1 MNSHSIEIFSA
12 PASGSSFL
20 FDLCCELLDNMEIK
34 EINHSVPSGD
44 SSALIL
50 FRHPYN
56 SILSLLKN
64 QGLEVNNENLDT
76 CCQDFFARGG
86 QNIMDNKEA
95 LMTNMNVYFFTFEEI
110 YFETDK
116 TIQRIQNITD
126 VSVPATRIQSVK
138 ANSLKYTSKR
148 VNESIDYNYLM
159 TQEHISHLQKNVL
172 LNDYLH
178 LYEQI
183 SSIQE
188 CKIVDCLQVGK
199 MDYYLGKYPVP
210 NYFGIG
216 NIIQGLL
223 TLIKLQQR
231 FSFSLVINSVLHP
244 IHPFI
249 SNLSVSMEDKVS
261 LKKQIIPFIT
271 ELTPLVEYIL
281 NSSLNNGVILL
292 GTNSSFDE
300 TMQTQT
306 EIDVHCLK
314 KSEKRLF
321 QKLFKPS
328 TYMKTILADIN
339 YDNFNIIHFRMFD
352 KYSILKQVISPK
364 ILYMLTV
371 LFTKYYEKQDILI
384 CNNQQLKTHLIKHT
398 PCRTFNS
405 KIVHLGFAHEQESI
419 LSTLSE
425 FFIVQRAKKIKT
437 FSQYDNISGFVCWTS
452 MLNNIPLLNLKL
464 DSLFNKQLDSK
475 ESNTVDPVLSYS
487 QFKALHNGNEQIENE
502 EKVEEEQEKE
512 KLNIVTFEPFRQEH
526 KEFTMNY
533 SGHSKN
539 TNALDLFQEEYVEQE
554 RDGLLVINKGRVR
567 SKSIDIPVDNIFS
580 EKTAEGNVVLSTSQ
594 RNSTALDLGSS
605 VEMSEKKVEG
615 DVVLSTSQRN
625 SIALDLGSSVEM
637 SEKKV
642 EGDVVLRS
650 AQKQDTKPLFEIT
663 HENTQEYGTT
673 RNEDILLK
681 GKRANSSLEIQYEV
695 VDGVDVHPTIESS
708 DLAFASSHVKK
719 HPLVLIDNYDVYE
732 VNKEKIVSESVI
744 LEKGV
749 NKKYKPFDYLEESRT
764 TTNMP
769 EDINKPLFI
778 DYGRGKSSVLDFS
791 VSNSQPELPKTVI
804 DDSILQNYS
813 VNPTKNI
820 VFEDD
825 NHYDIIQDAPL
836 NTIIMGNEK
845 HYDTQLLDLKELETD
860 IVYSDPVRVNQS
872 FVHKYIPK
880 NNFLK
885 LNKINRTIQKP
896 VQDIARENIN
906 ILLKPKKPVEKYV
919 NPEERERLEKR
930 RIRIAKKKRRI
941 ALQKKREEEERRKN
955 NHNKI
960 HRKRMKELTKLIPV

>member
-56 SILSLLKN
+56 SILSLLKT

-95 LMTNMNVYFFTFEEI
+95 LLTNMNVYFFTFEEI

-126 VSVPATRIQSVK
+126 VSIPATRIQSVK
-138 ANSLKYTSKR
+138 GNSLKYTNKR

-512 KLNIVTFEPFRQEH
+512 KLTIVTFEPFRQEH

-554 RDGLLVINKGRVR
+554 RDDLLVINKGRVR

-594 RNSTALDLGSS
+594 RNST
-605 VEMSEKKVEG
+605 
-615 DVVLSTSQRN
+615 
-625 SIALDLGSSVEM
+625 ALDLGSSVEM

-719 HPLVLIDNYDVYE
+719 HPLILLDNYDVYE
-732 VNKEKIVSESVI
+732 VNKEEIVSESVI

-749 NKKYKPFDYLEESRT
+749 NKKYKPFAYLEESPS
-764 TTNMP
+764 TTNMI

-778 DYGRGKSSVLDFS
+778 DYGRSKSSVLDFS

-872 FVHKYIPK
+872 FVHKHIPK

-896 VQDIARENIN
+896 LQDISRENIN

-941 ALQKKREEEERRKN
+941 ALQKKREEEERRKK

>member
-12 PASGSSFL
+12 PASGSSFF
-20 FDLCCELLDNMEIK
+20 FDLCCELLDNGEVK
-34 EINHSVPSGD
+34 KSNHSVPFGD
-44 SSALIL
+44 SSSLIL

-56 SILSLLKN
+56 SILTLIKD
-64 QGLEVNNENLDT
+64 QGLEINSENLDT

-95 LMTNMNVYFFTFEEI
+95 LLTNMNVYFFTFEEI

-126 VSVPATRIQSVK
+126 ISVPATRIQSVK
-138 ANSLKYTSKR
+138 ANSLKYTNKR

-159 TQEHISHLQKNVL
+159 TQEHISHLQKNIL

-188 CKIVDCLQVGK
+188 CKIVDCLKVGK

-216 NIIQGLL
+216 NLIQGLL
-223 TLIKLQQR
+223 TLIKLQHR

-249 SNLSVSMEDKVS
+249 SNLSVSMEEKVS
-261 LKKQIIPFIT
+261 FKKQIIPFIT

-300 TMQTQT
+300 NIQTQT

-314 KSEKRLF
+314 KNEKQLF
-321 QKLFKPS
+321 QTLFKPS
-328 TYMKTILADIN
+328 TYMKKILADIN
-339 YDNFNIIHFRMFD
+339 YKNFNIIHFRMFD

-364 ILYMLTV
+364 IIYMLTV

-384 CNNQQLKTHLIKHT
+384 CNNQQLKTHLIKNT

-487 QFKALHNGNEQIENE
+487 QFKSLPNGNEQIENE
-502 EKVEEEQEKE
+502 EKTEEEQEK
-512 KLNIVTFEPFRQEH
+512 LTIVTFKPFRQEH
-526 KEFTMNY
+526 KDFTMNY
-533 SGHSKN
+533 SSHSNN

-554 RDGLLVINKGRVR
+554 RDELLIINNGRLR
-567 SKSIDIPVDNIFS
+567 YKSIDIPVDNIIS
-580 EKTAEGNVVLSTSQ
+580 EKTTEGNVVLSTSQ

-605 VEMSEKKVEG
+605 VEMSEK
-615 DVVLSTSQRN
+615 TP
-625 SIALDLGSSVEM
+625 
-637 SEKKV
+637 

-650 AQKQDTKPLFEIT
+650 TQKQDTKPLFEIN
-663 HENTQEYGTT
+663 HENTQEYGNTMS
-673 RNEDILLK
+673 EDILLK

-695 VDGVDVHPTIESS
+695 VDGVDIHPTIESS

-719 HPLVLIDNYDVYE
+719 NPLVLLDNYDTYE
-732 VNKEKIVSESVI
+732 VNKEDIVSESVI

-749 NKKYKPFDYLEESRT
+749 NKKYKPFDYLEESQST
-764 TTNMP
+764 TSMP

-778 DYGRGKSSVLDFS
+778 DYGRSKSSILDFS
-791 VSNSQPELPKTVI
+791 VSNLQPELPKTLA
-804 DDSILQNYS
+804 DNSILQNCS
-813 VNPTKNI
+813 VNPSKNI

-825 NHYDIIQDAPL
+825 NHYDIIQDPPL
-836 NTIIMGNEK
+836 NTNFMGNEK

-860 IVYSDPVRVNQS
+860 FVYSEPVRVNQS
-872 FVHKYIPK
+872 FVHKHIPK

-896 VQDIARENIN
+896 VQNILRENIN
-906 ILLKPKKPVEKYV
+906 ILMKPQKPVEKYV

-941 ALQKKREEEERRKN
+941 ALQKKREEEERRIK

-960 HRKRMKELTKLIPV
+960 HRKRMNELTKLIPV